1 MNDEDVIEQLQW
13 QVITLKE
20 TMNTLNE
27 IVNEQQPTMDT
38 LEDVIFASK
47 QEVHVA
53 STAIVVADHYQSS
66 RNYYYAYAVG
76 FLASVGTTIALLLL
90 L

>member
-13 QVITLKE
+13 QVISLKE

-27 IVNEQQPTMDT
+27 IVNEQQPIMDT
-38 LEDVIFASK
+38 LEDVILASK

-53 STAIVVADHYQSS
+53 STAIVVANHYQTS
-66 RNYYYAYAVG
+66 RNYYYYAAG
-76 FLASVGTTIALLLL
+76 FLASIGTTVALLLL

>member
-27 IVNEQQPTMDT
+27 IVNEQRPIIDT
-38 LEDVIFASK
+38 LEDVILASK

-53 STAIVVADHYQSS
+53 STAIVVADHYQSA
-66 RNYYYAYAVG
+66 RNYYYYTAG
-76 FLASVGTTIALLLL
+76 FLASIGTTVALLLL

>member
-27 IVNEQQPTMDT
+27 IVNEQQPTIDT
-38 LEDVIFASK
+38 LEDVILASK
-47 QEVHVA
+47 QEVRVA
-53 STAIVVADHYQSS
+53 STAIVVADHYQSA
-66 RNYYYAYAVG
+66 RNYDYYVAG
-76 FLASVGTTIALLLL
+76 FLASIGTTVARLFLL
-90 L
+90 

>member
-27 IVNEQQPTMDT
+27 IVNEQQPTMDK

>member
-27 IVNEQQPTMDT
+27 IVNEQQPTIDT
-38 LEDVIFASK
+38 LEDVILASK

-66 RNYYYAYAVG
+66 KNYYYYVAG
-76 FLASVGTTIALLLL
+76 FLASIGTTVALLLL

>member
-13 QVITLKE
+13 QVITLND
-20 TMNTLNE
+20 TMNTLHHM
-27 IVNEQQPTMDT
+27 INEQQPTIDT
-38 LEDVIFASK
+38 LEDVILASK
-47 QEVHVA
+47 QEVRVA
-53 STAIVVADHYQSS
+53 STTIVLADHYQTS

>member
-20 TMNTLNE
+20 TMNTLNG

-47 QEVHVA
+47 QEVRVA
-53 STAIVVADHYQSS
+53 STAIVVADHYQSA
-66 RNYYYAYAVG
+66 RNYYYYVAG
-76 FLASVGTTIALLLL
+76 FLASVGTTVALLLL

>member
-1 MNDEDVIEQLQW
+1 MNDDDVIEQLQW

>member
-13 QVITLKE
+13 QVISLKE

-27 IVNEQQPTMDT
+27 IVNEQQPAIDT
-38 LEDVIFASK
+38 LEDVILASK

-53 STAIVVADHYQSS
+53 STAIVVADHYQTS
-66 RNYYYAYAVG
+66 RNYYYYVAG
-76 FLASVGTTIALLLL
+76 FLASIGTTVALLLL